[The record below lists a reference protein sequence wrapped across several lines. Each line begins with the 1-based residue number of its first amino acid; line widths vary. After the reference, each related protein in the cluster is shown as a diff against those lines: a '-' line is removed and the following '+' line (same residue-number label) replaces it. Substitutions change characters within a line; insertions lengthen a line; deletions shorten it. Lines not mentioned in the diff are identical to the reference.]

1 MSPSLKH
8 TTRKPIYFYSE
19 VNPGVA
25 SRNCCLVWQDIPIAT
40 RYYSDN
46 HFLNYGV
53 VWSGEHLNFTAI
65 RDHLTIAT
73 QHGTS
78 QTGGG

>member
-1 MSPSLKH
+1 MSRNMKH
-8 TTRKPIYFYSE
+8 TTRKPTYFYSE

-46 HFLNYGV
+46 HFQSYAV
-53 VWSGEHLNFTAI
+53 AWSGEHLSSTEVSGRLI
-65 RDHLTIAT
+65 TAT
-73 QHGTS
+73 QRGTS